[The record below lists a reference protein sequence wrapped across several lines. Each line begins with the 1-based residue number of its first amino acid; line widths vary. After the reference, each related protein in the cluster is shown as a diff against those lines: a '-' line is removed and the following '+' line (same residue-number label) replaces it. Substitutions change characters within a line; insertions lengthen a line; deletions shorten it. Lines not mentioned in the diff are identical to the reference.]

1 MNNHYQINDYLIYLI
16 LASINNLNAVYADKF
31 YLSSS
36 TGVSEISDTYAT
48 KTEPNNVN
56 NSTEVTANTD
66 AIAVLNTKQLQN
78 FNNVN
83 AINTDLTNNYQTNT
97 TLAINFYNRSEVD
110 TILFDY
116 YTSTQIDSNLS
127 INCQNNAQLVKKMYN
142 TSEIDTN
149 YQTNT
154 QLATNYYNKTE
165 VDALVSAV
173 TGHTNQQIDD
183 KLNLKEDVATFT
195 DNISFCPLL
204 IVRDQRFYIKVLH

>member
-1 MNNHYQINDYLIYLI
+1 M
-16 LASINNLNAVYADKF
+16 
-31 YLSSS
+31 
-36 TGVSEISDTYAT
+36 
-48 KTEPNNVN
+48 
-56 NSTEVTANTD
+56 
-66 AIAVLNTKQLQN
+66 QN

-165 VDALVSAV
+165 VDALVSVV

>member
-1 MNNHYQINDYLIYLI
+1 
-16 LASINNLNAVYADKF
+16 
-31 YLSSS
+31 
-36 TGVSEISDTYAT
+36 
-48 KTEPNNVN
+48 
-56 NSTEVTANTD
+56 
-66 AIAVLNTKQLQN
+66 
-78 FNNVN
+78 
-83 AINTDLTNNYQTNT
+83 
-97 TLAINFYNRSEVD
+97 
-110 TILFDY
+110 
-116 YTSTQIDSNLS
+116 
-127 INCQNNAQLVKKMYN
+127 MYN

-173 TGHTNQQIDD
+173 TGHTNQKIDD

>member
-1 MNNHYQINDYLIYLI
+1 M
-16 LASINNLNAVYADKF
+16 
-31 YLSSS
+31 
-36 TGVSEISDTYAT
+36 
-48 KTEPNNVN
+48 
-56 NSTEVTANTD
+56 
-66 AIAVLNTKQLQN
+66 QN

-83 AINTDLTNNYQTNT
+83 AINTDLRNNYQTNT

-165 VDALVSAV
+165 VDALVSVV